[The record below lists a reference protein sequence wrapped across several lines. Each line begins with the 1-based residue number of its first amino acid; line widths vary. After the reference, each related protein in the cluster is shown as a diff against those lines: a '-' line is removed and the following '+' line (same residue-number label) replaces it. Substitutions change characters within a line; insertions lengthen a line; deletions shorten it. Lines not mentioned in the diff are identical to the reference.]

1 MRKILLLPFM
11 LLMALVAQAQATH
24 LSIEKMSGA
33 EELSALATIGKIV
46 FDQKGLYL
54 YDKTGAELGYTPF
67 DQVSKIVFTSST
79 EPTAVRQE
87 KRPAIQVSFN
97 QETIFIRGI
106 EGQQT
111 VRIYNMSGQVLLS
124 AVSQDGEAQL
134 YVGGLQNGTYL
145 LQVGAQV
152 VKFLKR

>member
-1 MRKILLLPFM
+1 MRKILLLPLM

-24 LSIEKMSGA
+24 LSIEKLSGA
-33 EELSALATIGKIV
+33 EEVSALATIGKIV

-67 DQVSKIVFTSST
+67 DQIGKIVFTSKT
-79 EPTAVRQE
+79 VPTAVRQE
-87 KRPAIQVSFN
+87 ERPAIQVSFN
-97 QETIFIRGI
+97 QETIFVRGI
-106 EGQQT
+106 EGPQT
-111 VRIYNMSGQVLLS
+111 VRIYNMGGRMLLS

-152 VKFLKR
+152 VKFLKQ

>member
-1 MRKILLLPFM
+1 MRKILLLPLM

-24 LSIEKMSGA
+24 LSIEKLSGA
-33 EELSALATIGKIV
+33 EEVSALATIGKIV

-67 DQVSKIVFTSST
+67 DQVGKIVFTSST
-79 EPTAVRQE
+79 EPTTVRQE
-87 KRPAIQVSFN
+87 ERPSIEMSLR

-106 EGQQT
+106 EGRQT
-111 VRIYNMSGQVLLS
+111 VRIFNMGGQVLLS

-152 VKFLKR
+152 VKFLKQ

>member
-67 DQVSKIVFTSST
+67 DQVSKIVFTSKT
-79 EPTAVRQE
+79 DPTAIRQE
-87 KRPAIQVSFN
+87 ERPAIQVSFN
-97 QETIFIRGI
+97 QETIFIHGI
-106 EGQQT
+106 EGRQT

>member
-1 MRKILLLPFM
+1 MRKILLLPLM
-11 LLMALVAQAQATH
+11 VLMALVAQAQATH
-24 LSIEKMSGA
+24 LSIEKLSGA

-67 DQVSKIVFTSST
+67 DQVGKIVFTSST
-79 EPTAVRQE
+79 EPTTVRQE
-87 KRPAIQVSFN
+87 ERPSIEMSLR

-106 EGQQT
+106 EGRQT
-111 VRIYNMSGQVLLS
+111 VRIFNMGGQVLLS

-134 YVGGLQNGTYL
+134 YVGGLHNSTYL

-152 VKFLKR
+152 VKFLKQ